1 LKEEK
6 PPWSFLPCSGR
17 TSLIIRE
24 ASNVTQ
30 ISCHL
35 SEARKML
42 YRKSSIIVH
51 FIKSRI
57 KLIVRERVND
67 VIATEIERLETD
79 ENLPP

>member
-1 LKEEK
+1 
-6 PPWSFLPCSGR
+6 
-17 TSLIIRE
+17 
-24 ASNVTQ
+24 
-30 ISCHL
+30 
-35 SEARKML
+35 ML